1 MCHKAGA
8 RLTGDKRKHGFR
20 LCLTRAPE
28 CSGGGGGR
36 PRRPVRLL
44 VQQESLFM
52 HHASLATSFVRS
64 SILCLVVG
72 TALGATL
79 APAIAATGTEP
90 PKMKPVGQDSS
101 TRRAAEL
108 TKKRAAEQKCVQAE
122 KAMGKAV
129 DSARSA
135 MRQAIGSFHDATD
148 VEAADMTDDDIAN
161 LADDAAEELAAAAA
175 ACAAAIQAQHDRA
188 VAELTA
194 AHADSKLIATWTRS
208 SAGAGLRWSRW
219 SAMQSTF

>member
-1 MCHKAGA
+1 
-8 RLTGDKRKHGFR
+8 
-20 LCLTRAPE
+20 
-28 CSGGGGGR
+28 
-36 PRRPVRLL
+36 
-44 VQQESLFM
+44 M

-90 PKMKPVGQDSS
+90 PKTKPVGQDSS

-148 VEAADMTDDDIAN
+148 VEAADMTDDDITN

-194 AHADSKLIATWTRS
+194 AHADSKLIARVDKKLGGCRS
-208 SAGAGLRWSRW
+208 QVEQMVRYAEHILNELEDVAHGSNDDPPAGGTTQPPAPSG
-219 SAMQSTF
+219 TPVV